1 MNLFPINIQVFPK
14 TISSDLVQSISMD
27 NIPSSN
33 LFFLYD
39 EEEHKKRKILENR
52 KLIIEKIFEEYN
64 KRK

>member
-1 MNLFPINIQVFPK
+1 MNLFPLHKQVFPK
-14 TISSDLVQSISMD
+14 TISSDFVQSIPID

-52 KLIIEKIFEEYN
+52 KLIIEKIFE
-64 KRK
+64 

>member
-1 MNLFPINIQVFPK
+1 MNLFPIHKQVFSK
-14 TISSDLVQSISMD
+14 TISSDLVQSISME

-33 LFFLYD
+33 LFFLYY

-52 KLIIEKIFEEYN
+52 KLIIEKITKEYN

>member
-1 MNLFPINIQVFPK
+1 MKRFPINIQVFSK
-14 TISSDLVQSISMD
+14 TISSDLVQSIPID

-52 KLIIEKIFEEYN
+52 KLIIEKIFE
-64 KRK
+64 

>member
-14 TISSDLVQSISMD
+14 TISSDLVQSIPID
-27 NIPSSN
+27 NITSSN

>member
-1 MNLFPINIQVFPK
+1 MNLFPIHKQVFPK
-14 TISSDLVQSISMD
+14 TISSDLVQSIPID
-27 NIPSSN
+27 NITSSN

>member
-1 MNLFPINIQVFPK
+1 MNLFPIAKQVFSK
-14 TISSDLVQSISMD
+14 TISSDLVQSIPID

-33 LFFLYD
+33 LFFIYD